1 MPYDPDNPKGW
12 PSGVKAL
19 HREDAEKARQWVHV
33 FNSVYKDTKD
43 EGRAMAAAY
52 TKVPEA
58 RSKAKKMFSVQDG
71 IAILKEV

>member
-1 MPYDPDNPKGW
+1 MPYSPNDPKGW
-12 PSGVKAL
+12 PSGVRAL
-19 HREDAEKARQWVHV
+19 HRKDAKAARQWVHT
-33 FNSVYKDTKD
+33 FNSVFKDTKD

-71 IAILKEV
+71 IAIVKEV